1 MSKHLI
7 ALLFIS
13 LLLTSSLIAWQQ
25 SQKPLQAQQAIPL
38 PEFSLPDLS
47 GTLHPIS
54 EWHRKI
60 LIINFW
66 ATWCPPCLKEI
77 PEFIQLQTEY
87 AGQNV
92 QFIGIAIDE
101 AELVADYLSFI
112 DINYPILI
120 AESGGAK
127 LAQQLGNT
135 VSAIPFTAIVS
146 QQQQIIFYHPGEL
159 SKQRL
164 TELIEPLL
172 SSQPYLNTLLK

>member
-1 MSKHLI
+1 MPRQFIAFIFFFLLLI
-7 ALLFIS
+7 SS
-13 LLLTSSLIAWQQ
+13 LLAWQQ
-25 SQKPLQAQQAIPL
+25 RQKPLQAQQAIPL
-38 PEFSLPDLS
+38 PEFSLPDLA

-54 EWHRKI
+54 EWHGKI

-87 AGQNV
+87 SGQNV

-101 AELVADYLSFI
+101 AELVADYLSFV

-120 AESGGAK
+120 AESDGAK
-127 LAQQLGNT
+127 LSQQLGNT
-135 VSAIPFTAIVS
+135 VSAIPFTAIVN

-164 TELIEPLL
+164 TELIKPLL
-172 SSQPYLNTLLK
+172 SSQP